1 MEICKKYVFPFVKKN
16 DSISLLRPN
25 LNFDCIVAKE
35 GRDVIS
41 VTLHIGVTSMERRRF
56 PQKKWYQHER
66 PQIPI
71 HELLTHSFKV

>member
-1 MEICKKYVFPFVKKN
+1 MFSRSSKKTTALVT
-16 DSISLLRPN
+16 LRPN

-41 VTLHIGVTSMERRRF
+41 VTLHLGVTPMERRRF
-56 PQKKWYQHER
+56 PQQMWYQHEI

-71 HELLTHSFKV
+71 HELLSHSFKVY